1 MMISAQVVE
10 TSLTTTDNNPS
21 WDYTHLDNQT
31 TLLQVTPGFKPFTVV
46 LLFLSIKW
54 LEMKLL
60 MYGLSRLL
68 KG

>member
-10 TSLTTTDNNPS
+10 TSLTTTNNNPS

>member
-31 TLLQVTPGFKPFTVV
+31 TLLQVTRGFKPFTVV